1 MTPPART
8 TGRCLC
14 GAVSY
19 TVEAEP
25 VVQAVCHCT
34 DCQRQTGGPYS
45 VIVAFP
51 AAALTVEGDTLSTY
65 TTIGDDH
72 GGPTERS
79 FCSAC
84 GAPVFSHAAVMP
96 EVVFVKAGS
105 LDDASWV
112 EPSVEAWTSSA
123 QPWTPAFEE
132 TSRLPRGPGSAEAGA

>member
-1 MTPPART
+1 MTPTPL

-34 DCQRQTGGPYS
+34 DCQRQTGNPYS
-45 VIVAFP
+45 VIVGVP
-51 AAALTVEGDTLSTY
+51 RAALSVEGDTLSSY
-65 TTIGDDH
+65 TTIGEDH
-72 GGPTERS
+72 GGETERS

-96 EVVFVKAGS
+96 EVVFIKAGS

-112 EPSVEAWTSSA
+112 QPTVEAWTSSA
-123 QPWTPAFEE
+123 QPWTPPFEQ
-132 TSRLPRGPGSAEAGA
+132 TMRLPRGPGSESAGG